1 MCIESE
7 LLTRKMPKSIISWI
21 TILIIIFILTLIF
34 INVPFNT
41 YKSFNGYIFKYKK
54 DFYIEVL
61 VNKSD
66 FPINKKD
73 TLYIKDKKYK
83 YKVINIDKK
92 KYILDL
98 KLEDNVK
105 IENNIVRVNIE
116 KEKTTVFKIL
126 KNKIKKGFG

>member
-1 MCIESE
+1 MYIESE
-7 LLTRKMPKSIISWI
+7 LLSRKVSKSIISWI

-34 INVPFNT
+34 INIPFNT

-61 VNKSD
+61 VSKSD

-73 TLYIKDKKYK
+73 TLYIKDKKYN

>member
-1 MCIESE
+1 MYIESE
-7 LLTRKMPKSIISWI
+7 LLSRKVPKSIISWI

-34 INVPFNT
+34 INIPFNT

-73 TLYIKDKKYK
+73 TLYIKDKKYT

-98 KLEDNVK
+98 KLEDSVK
-105 IENNIVRVNIE
+105 IENNIVKVNIE

>member
-21 TILIIIFILTLIF
+21 TILIIIFILILIF
-34 INVPFNT
+34 INIPFNT

-61 VNKSD
+61 VSKSD

-73 TLYIKDKKYK
+73 TLYIKDKKYN